1 MVSFPRPAPCCSYLY
16 KVSPFIHSM
25 NSHSESIDVYLQTLD
40 QLVASFAFQVPGALI
55 CRVMVSDRRRAL
67 GHHCAFIRRPVLP
80 VRVLAVTSALGPGGR
95 AGSTYELNK

>member
-1 MVSFPRPAPCCSYLY
+1 
-16 KVSPFIHSM
+16 M